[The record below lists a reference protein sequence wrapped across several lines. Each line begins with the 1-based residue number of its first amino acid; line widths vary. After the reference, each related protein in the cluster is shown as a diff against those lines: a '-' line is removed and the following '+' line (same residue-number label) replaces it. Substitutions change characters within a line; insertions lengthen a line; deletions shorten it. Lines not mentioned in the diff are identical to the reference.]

1 MPVTAAL
8 IAGGA
13 SIIGGSMSRS
23 GQASA
28 NRQNLK
34 IARENRA
41 WQEQMSNTAYQRAT
55 KDLEAAGLN
64 RILAMGSPAT
74 TPGGNVATMQNV
86 AAQQGQQIGEAGA
99 KAMSAKMV
107 AQQIRNMRAQETLT
121 LAQAQ
126 AIQPAAQAGGA
137 VGTAIDTAK
146 QRLKPLDYGSMADR
160 LWTDTKAVYN
170 KLAGMTSQRKTL
182 PAEQRIAN
190 AAKSVGLNPDKA
202 KQQVLRTVR
211 QMDLPKMTDEQA
223 YRWAV
228 ANPEKLRE
236 FEERQKRMGM

>member
-23 GQASA
+23 GQSSA

-107 AQQIRNMRAQETLT
+107 AQQIRNMRAQEQLT

-137 VGTAIDTAK
+137 IGTAIDYGKTK
-146 QRLKPLDYGSMADR
+146 LKPLDWGSMADR
-160 LWTDTKAVYN
+160 LQTDTSAFFS
-170 KLAGMTSQRKTL
+170 KLAGMTQNRKTKDAGAWERVKSA
-182 PAEQRIAN
+182 AE
-190 AAKSVGLNPDKA
+190 SVNLNSELRHDYI
-202 KQQVLRTVR
+202 QQALIDT
-211 QMDLPKMTDEQA
+211 
-223 YRWAV
+223 
-228 ANPEKLRE
+228 EKLKE
-236 FEERQKRMGM
+236 L